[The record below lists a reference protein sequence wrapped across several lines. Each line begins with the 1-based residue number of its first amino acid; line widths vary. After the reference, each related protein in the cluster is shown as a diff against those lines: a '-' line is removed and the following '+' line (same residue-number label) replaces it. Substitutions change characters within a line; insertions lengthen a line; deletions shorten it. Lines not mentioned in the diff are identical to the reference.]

1 MFRGSKKKVSQL
13 NKTRLLK
20 TKHLKQKQKNNL
32 RYGVGD
38 EEFLEMEEN
47 GEASREKRRV
57 DEALMRVTFNTQS
70 RAKSQ
75 FQIIKSSPLKN
86 WKR

>member
-1 MFRGSKKKVSQL
+1 
-13 NKTRLLK
+13 
-20 TKHLKQKQKNNL
+20 
-32 RYGVGD
+32 
-38 EEFLEMEEN
+38 MEEN

-57 DEALMRVTFNTQS
+57 DEALMRVTFVTFNTQS